1 MCKTQRSEGE
11 GGRNIHDFLK
21 LKIITDMGTASYLNK
36 VKPPHFNIVM
46 QDIKI
51 EWGAEQSRGLAP
63 RFLDLD
69 TSSRSVASSTI
80 LPLYPDTPLIGRIG
94 EHRSRS

>member
-1 MCKTQRSEGE
+1 
-11 GGRNIHDFLK
+11 
-21 LKIITDMGTASYLNK
+21 MGTASYLNK

-51 EWGAEQSRGLAP
+51 IKIQWGAEQSRGLAP